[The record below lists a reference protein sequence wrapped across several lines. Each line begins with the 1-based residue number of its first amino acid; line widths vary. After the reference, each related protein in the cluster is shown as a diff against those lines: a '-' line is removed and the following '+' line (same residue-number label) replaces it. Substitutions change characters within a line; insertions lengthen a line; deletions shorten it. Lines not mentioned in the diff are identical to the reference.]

1 MKIKIIDFKKKGSGG
16 FKLPIPIELK
26 ALYIETDKQITFEFN
41 SFEFNFTLPNTI
53 DIGKVKM
60 ELVGQNEY
68 KEYKITFNKTKPLT
82 LNTDAVV
89 LGLAILKTKSL
100 SIEVNDEIIAYP
112 ISLILIGVIIGKY
125 VFNK

>member
-1 MKIKIIDFKKKGSGG
+1 MKFKIIDFTKKGDGG
-16 FKLPIPIELK
+16 FKLPIPVELK
-26 ALYIETDKQITFEFN
+26 ALYIETDKQITFELNTFQ
-41 SFEFNFTLPNTI
+41 FTLTLPDII
-53 DIGKVKM
+53 DIGKIKM
-60 ELVGQNEY
+60 ELIGEN
-68 KEYKITFNKTKPLT
+68 EYKITFNKTKKLT
-82 LNTDAVV
+82 LNTNAVA